1 MKLDDATRTKIT
13 NLHAIYRL
21 EMKQGTELQAI
32 AWKHHKEAELA
43 SDDYV
48 AMRAEFRSR
57 AGNDGH
63 GDATNDY
70 KYSQY
75 KEPQTAGKDNAW
87 YMTRAQTA
95 AQLATMHFAK
105 AAAVQAEILRLQT
118 MQPYGADSLIG
129 D

>member
-1 MKLDDATRTKIT
+1 MSIEWDLAKSRDLKARTLSA
-13 NLHAIYRL
+13 LHEMYRL
-21 EMKQGTELQAI
+21 EIKQGTDLQAT
-32 AWKHHKEAELA
+32 AWKHWKDAEQA
-43 SDDYV
+43 AKDYV

-95 AQLATMHFAK
+95 ALLATMHFTK
-105 AAAVQAEILRLQT
+105 ASAIQAEIHRL
-118 MQPYGADSLIG
+118 MMVK
-129 D
+129 